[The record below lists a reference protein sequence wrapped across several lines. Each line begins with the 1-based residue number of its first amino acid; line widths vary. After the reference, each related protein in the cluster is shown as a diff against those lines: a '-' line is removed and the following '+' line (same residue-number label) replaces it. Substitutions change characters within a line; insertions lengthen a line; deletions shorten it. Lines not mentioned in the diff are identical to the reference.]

1 MHSNRFII
9 KEELSVSDTVLKIT
23 DEIYYQILNRLKS
36 GKSFISKERN
46 VVIKKGIFD
55 YQTTGKLKNTS
66 FIKVKYV
73 VYYFNNEQEHQAYMK
88 YGYFRMNSSADYENK
103 TINLYLSM
111 INNQPDPDFKSDIQ
125 HEVNHIFQYDNGQ
138 QKDEDFYK
146 RIIELNKSGNKLDKI
161 IARAMYYTFQT
172 EQDSFVSQYY
182 TYLKRNNIPIQQAI
196 NYRDDKNCP
205 YYDFDNLFDYIGN
218 ISDELNNISDELTDV
233 YTQNKLGMSSRK
245 MFMILN
251 NADDSF
257 RNKLG
262 KVIMRYVQEKELS
275 EEFKHSGI
283 HLKIDPRLSF
293 ILECYKKGIN
303 EEESEYFGRGVSDI

>member
-23 DEIYYQILNRLKS
+23 DEIYHQILNRLKS
-36 GKSFISKERN
+36 GKFFISKQRN
-46 VVIKKGIFD
+46 VLIKKGIFD
-55 YQTTGKLKNTS
+55 YQSAGKLKN
-66 FIKVKYV
+66 IPYLKVKYV
-73 VYYFNNEQEHQAYMK
+73 VYHFNNEQERKNAVEYDH
-88 YGYFRMNSSADYENK
+88 FIINSSADYKNK

-111 INNQPDPDFKSDIQ
+111 INNQPGPDFKSDIQ

-138 QKDEDFYK
+138 QKNEDFYS
-146 RIIELNKSGNKLDKI
+146 RIIDLSKTGNKLDKI
-161 IARAMYYTFQT
+161 IARAMYYTFST

-182 TYLKRNNIPIQQAI
+182 AYLKRNNIPIQQAI

-205 YYDFDNLFDYIGN
+205 YYDFDNLFDYI
-218 ISDELNNISDELTDV
+218 DNISDELTDD

-251 NADDSF
+251 NADDRF

-262 KVIMRYVQEKELS
+262 KVIMRYVKEKELS
-275 EEFKHSGI
+275 EEFKHSEI

-303 EEESEYFGRGVSDI
+303 EEESEYFE

>member
-182 TYLKRNNIPIQQAI
+182 AYLKRNNIPIKQAI
-196 NYRDDKNCP
+196 NYRYDKTCP
-205 YYDFDNLFDYIGN
+205 YYDFDTLFDN
-218 ISDELNNISDELTDV
+218 IDDISGEITDE
-233 YTQNKLGMSSRK
+233 YTQDKLGISSKRL
-245 MFMILN
+245 FNILN
-251 NADDSF
+251 NADDRF
-257 RNKLG
+257 TNKLG
-262 KVIMRYVQEKELS
+262 KVIMRYVQEKELN
-275 EEFKHSGI
+275 EDFKHGEI
-283 HLKIDPRLSF
+283 YLKIDPRLSF
-293 ILECYKKGIN
+293 VLERYKKGIN
-303 EEESEYFGRGVSDI
+303 EEESEYFE

>member
-36 GKSFISKERN
+36 GKSFISKKRN
-46 VVIKKGIFD
+46 VVIKKGIFV
-55 YQTTGKLKNTS
+55 YQTAGKLKNTS

-88 YGYFRMNSSADYENK
+88 YGYFRMHSSADYENK

-161 IARAMYYTFQT
+161 IARAMYYT
-172 EQDSFVSQYY
+172 
-182 TYLKRNNIPIQQAI
+182 YLKRNNIPIQQAI

-205 YYDFDNLFDYIGN
+205 YYDFDNLFDYIDN
-218 ISDELNNISDELTDV
+218 IGDELTDD

-251 NADDSF
+251 NADDRF

-275 EEFKHSGI
+275 EEFKHSEI
-283 HLKIDPRLSF
+283 YLKIDPRLSF

-303 EEESEYFGRGVSDI
+303 EEESEYLE

>member
-1 MHSNRFII
+1 MHSNRFIV

-36 GKSFISKERN
+36 GKFFISKERN

-55 YQTTGKLKNTS
+55 YQTAGKLKNAS

-73 VYYFNNEQEHQAYMK
+73 VYYFNDEQEHQSYMK

-111 INNQPDPDFKSDIQ
+111 INNQPVPDFKSDIQ

-146 RIIELNKSGNKLDKI
+146 KIIDLNKSKVTLDRI
-161 IARAMYYTFQT
+161 IARALYYTFPT
-172 EQDSFVSQYY
+172 EQVSFVSQYY
-182 TYLKRNNIPIQQAI
+182 AYLKRNNIPIKQAI
-196 NYRDDKNCP
+196 NYRYDKNCP
-205 YYDFDNLFDYIGN
+205 YYDFDILFDN
-218 ISDELNNISDELTDV
+218 IDDISGEITDE
-233 YTQNKLGMSSRK
+233 YTQDKLGISSKRL
-245 MFMILN
+245 FNILN
-251 NADDSF
+251 NADDRF
-257 RNKLG
+257 TNKLG
-262 KVIMRYVQEKELS
+262 KVTIRYVQEKELN
-275 EEFKHSGI
+275 EDFKHSEI
-283 HLKIDPRLSF
+283 HLKSDTRLSF

-303 EEESEYFGRGVSDI
+303 EEESEYFE